1 MLNSNVVGCLGHQ
14 HQASDHIVSSAVAH
28 HRQRIAAMAGSRRA
42 YNDALRSNGAITV
55 IVALCQV
62 MKQRRRPR
70 PRWNEQQSLTY
81 MFPVLCWCLV
91 LTLVPS

>member
-1 MLNSNVVGCLGHQ
+1 
-14 HQASDHIVSSAVAH
+14 
-28 HRQRIAAMAGSRRA
+28 MAGSRRA

-81 MFPVLCWCLV
+81 MCWCLV
-91 LTLVPS
+91 LTLVSS